1 MSNENLQ
8 VDVLIQG
15 FPGRA
20 SVAGLSWATMAL
32 IRTQNLN
39 IVVDTGSYPARRYL
53 VDALKTHGLTPAM
66 IDMVFLTHLHHD
78 HVAGIALFPQALF
91 VYSRKEWE
99 YANMTSENAV
109 QKASLSLLHAYRRR
123 LIEKDG
129 EEIIPG
135 VTAMF
140 TPGHSPGGV
149 SYVLDMNGEKW
160 ILTGDAIKNRSELAN
175 REVDMTS
182 NAAASLESIEKVRAA
197 ASRVLPG
204 HDCWLQLKDNKVIPM
219 QENTVSIK
227 FPSGMTVNGQNP
239 LVLKVD

>member
-1 MSNENLQ
+1 
-8 VDVLIQG
+8 
-15 FPGRA
+15 
-20 SVAGLSWATMAL
+20 
-32 IRTQNLN
+32 
-39 IVVDTGSYPARRYL
+39 
-53 VDALKTHGLTPAM
+53 M

-78 HVAGIALFPQALF
+78 HVAGIDLFPQALF

-182 NAAASLESIEKVRAA
+182 TRPRAWKA
-197 ASRVLPG
+197 LKKCGLRPAVCSPG
-204 HDCWLQLKDNKVIPM
+204 TTAGCN
-219 QENTVSIK
+219 
-227 FPSGMTVNGQNP
+227 
-239 LVLKVD
+239 